1 MSLCHQVLTA
11 LSILA
16 LAGCSQ
22 DNSEL
27 GRPCSLGFDAGYT
40 QGVYNSQVPECSSS
54 LCVKP
59 ILSSYTHDYDTGP
72 YCTTTCSSDSDCD
85 GQERDGNDPN
95 DKRCARGYA
104 CGIAFAVGPLCCQK
118 LCICK
123 DFLSDRGVVV
133 PPNCEPGA
141 GGQNRCGVN

>member
-1 MSLCHQVLTA
+1 MSLCPPVITA
-11 LSILA
+11 LAVLVLA
-16 LAGCSQ
+16 CSSQ

-27 GRPCSLGFDAGYT
+27 GKPCSLGFDSGYAQAT
-40 QGVYNSQVPECSSS
+40 YNPQAPECSSS

-59 ILSSYTHDYDTGP
+59 ILESKSDWQTAP
-72 YCTTTCSSDSDCD
+72 YCTTTCSSDSDCN
-85 GQERDGNDPN
+85 GQKRNGNDPQ
-95 DKRCARGYA
+95 DHRCTSGYA

-123 DFLSDRGVVV
+123 DFLNDRGVVT
-133 PPNCEPGA
+133 PPNCESGA